1 MSIDFESE
9 KHGELAVKSNGLTR
23 RTFKFDA
30 VFGPQADQGIYMMM
44 QVFWWLSIEVQKV
57 P

>member
-9 KHGELAVKSNGLTR
+9 KDGELAVKSNGLTR

-44 QVFWWLSIEVQKV
+44 QVFCWLSIEVQKV